1 MHWRARDYLQ
11 ILKGLLKGGMIFA
24 YDTNVNYFTMKIFS
38 EAS

>member
-1 MHWRARDYLQ
+1 MPRRALNYLQ

-24 YDTNVNYFTMKIFS
+24 YDTDVNCFIMKNFS